1 MESHW
6 QTPVTKK
13 DWLAYKDKDCQSLD
27 IVYRKQLEKNNTF
40 EIMRDDIYIKKHLSV
55 KNLKRKR

>member
-13 DWLAYKDKDCQSLD
+13 DRLAYKDKDCQSLD
-27 IVYRKQLEKNNTF
+27 IAGTRGQTPVPHQL
-40 EIMRDDIYIKKHLSV
+40 
-55 KNLKRKR
+55 